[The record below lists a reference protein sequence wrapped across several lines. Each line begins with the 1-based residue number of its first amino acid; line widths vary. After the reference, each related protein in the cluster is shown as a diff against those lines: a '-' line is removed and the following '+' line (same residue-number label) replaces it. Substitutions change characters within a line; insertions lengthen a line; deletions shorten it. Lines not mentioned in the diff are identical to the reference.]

1 MKTDLFNHLD
11 KVKEDMFKTADYI
24 FDNPETDCKEYKAME
39 ILTDY
44 LQKNGFKVEKG
55 VGGIETSFRAVYE
68 NGSGGPSL
76 GLLCEYDALENIGH
90 ACGHHMQG
98 PAICYAASAFK
109 DVYKNKP
116 YKLVVY
122 GTPAEET
129 TGGKI
134 VMIENG
140 CFKDIDVAL
149 MFHGGPTTTTDIK
162 CMALSPFKVI
172 FHGKGAHAAIQPESG
187 RSALDALLLAFNGI
201 EFLREHVKEDTR
213 MHYTITDAGGPD
225 NVVPS
230 EAVGTFSLRSYN
242 RSYLD
247 TVVERFK
254 KIIKGASLMTET
266 TYEIIPDR
274 EFDSKI
280 PVLKLNDLFMKNA
293 GLVNAPT
300 IRPPREK
307 TGSTDFGNVMYNV
320 PGSCI
325 RVAFVPEGTSP
336 HSKEYLNAGKTE
348 AAHKAAL
355 LASKILAATC
365 YDLVSNES
373 VLKEIKEEFSKKKNE
388 MEKNY

>member
-11 KVKEDMFKTADYI
+11 KVKEDMFRTADYI

-39 ILTDY
+39 TLTDY

-55 VGGIETSFRAVYE
+55 VGGIETAFRAVYE

-109 DVYKNKP
+109 EVYKDKP

-134 VMIENG
+134 IMIENG

-187 RSALDALLLAFNGI
+187 RSALDALLLVFNGI

-254 KIIKGASLMTET
+254 NIIKGASLMTET
-266 TYEIIPDR
+266 TYEIIPER

-280 PVLKLNDLFMKNA
+280 PVLKLNDLLMKNA
-293 GLVNAPT
+293 ELVNAPT

-336 HSKEYLNAGKTE
+336 HSKEYLDAGKTE

-355 LASKILAATC
+355 LASKILSATC

-373 VLKEIKEEFSKKKNE
+373 ILEEIKEEFSKKKNE

>member
-39 ILTDY
+39 TLTDY

-55 VGGIETSFRAVYE
+55 IGGIETAFRAVYE

-109 DVYKNKP
+109 EVYKDKP

-134 VMIENG
+134 IMIENG

-187 RSALDALLLAFNGI
+187 RSALDALLLVFNGI

-254 KIIKGASLMTET
+254 NIIKGASLMTET
-266 TYEIIPDR
+266 TYEIIPER

-280 PVLKLNDLFMKNA
+280 PVLKLNDLLMKNA
-293 GLVNAPT
+293 ELVNAPT

-336 HSKEYLNAGKTE
+336 HSKEYLDAGKTE

-355 LASKILAATC
+355 LASKILSATC

-373 VLKEIKEEFSKKKNE
+373 ILEEIKEEFSKKKNE